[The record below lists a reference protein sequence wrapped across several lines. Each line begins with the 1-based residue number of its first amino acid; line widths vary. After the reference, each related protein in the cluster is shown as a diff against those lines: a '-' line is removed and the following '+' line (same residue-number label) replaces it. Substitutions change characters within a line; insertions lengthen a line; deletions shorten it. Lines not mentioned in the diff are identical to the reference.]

1 MADSQLI
8 AIGIVLGMCMVWTF
22 MGIGACLDKNSK
34 QSYKIIYDPD
44 LDTYLLTTKND
55 VHGTYAVATSQN
67 PEELEEKYNRIKER
81 GKGYPKK
88 LK

>member
-1 MADSQLI
+1 MNDTQLI
-8 AIGIVLGMCMVWTF
+8 GISMVVGICVALTF
-22 MGIGACLDKNSK
+22 MWIVSWLCKETK
-34 QSYKIIYDPD
+34 QSYKIAYDPD
-44 LDTYLLTTKND
+44 LDTYLLITEND
-55 VHGTYAVATSQN
+55 THGTYAVATSQK